1 MCTYL
6 AHLRICRACG
16 VEDTVLISEQMC
28 AGAEASGRQFGSC
41 LEGVSNQHERTPYKC
56 WKCRDAVAIRMR
68 AIHDMCAPAPAPSH
82 PSPAGSGASSSRRK
96 SRSST
101 SSSGSSS
108 GSGRVRW

>member
-41 LEGVSNQHERTPYKC
+41 LEGVSNQHERTAYKC
-56 WKCRDAVAIRMR
+56 WKCRDAVAMRMR
-68 AIHDMCAPAPAPSH
+68 AIHDMCAPAAPP
-82 PSPAGSGASSSRRK
+82 PSAGSGAVSSRRK
-96 SRSST
+96 SRQ
-101 SSSGSSS
+101 SSG
-108 GSGRVRW
+108 GNGRVRW

>member
-16 VEDTVLISEQMC
+16 VEVTVLISEQMC
-28 AGAEASGRQFGSC
+28 AGAEADGRQFGSC

-56 WKCRDAVAIRMR
+56 WKCRDDVAIRMQ
-68 AIHDMCAPAPAPSH
+68 AIHDMCAPVPVSSSY

-96 SRSST
+96 SRLST
-101 SSSGSSS
+101 SSR
-108 GSGRVRW
+108 GSGKVRW